1 MVLLPQNAAGSTHEN
16 SVLVQRVRS
25 KISSVRAA
33 ASWRRWQRGVR
44 SCAEPRAAVACRYND
59 DLARK
64 RNDAEHEKQR
74 ARQRELVGLQE
85 ESARRQE
92 AERRRVAEQIEAE
105 RRATEKY
112 KARLELGVRLVSSG
126 AAAVTCRSMGSN
138 FPSKAVRCRRKACCT
153 VDTCH
158 GPVEGHEH

>member
-1 MVLLPQNAAGSTHEN
+1 MLA
-16 SVLVQRVRS
+16 R
-25 KISSVRAA
+25 
-33 ASWRRWQRGVR
+33 
-44 SCAEPRAAVACRYND
+44 RYND

-64 RNDAEHEKQR
+64 RADGEHEKQR

-112 KARLELGVRLVSSG
+112 KARPGFWLSTRRAWGLGLVQGAPGVWACALGSDGCTMAQHRL
-126 AAAVTCRSMGSN
+126 T
-138 FPSKAVRCRRKACCT
+138 F
-153 VDTCH
+153 
-158 GPVEGHEH
+158 

>member
-1 MVLLPQNAAGSTHEN
+1 MLAG
-16 SVLVQRVRS
+16 
-25 KISSVRAA
+25 
-33 ASWRRWQRGVR
+33 
-44 SCAEPRAAVACRYND
+44 RYND

-64 RNDAEHEKQR
+64 RADGEHEKQR

-112 KARLELGVRLVSSG
+112 KARLGFWLVSLAVTAVTWRCIDSYFKRLSG
-126 AAAVTCRSMGSN
+126 AG
-138 FPSKAVRCRRKACCT
+138 
-153 VDTCH
+153 
-158 GPVEGHEH
+158 